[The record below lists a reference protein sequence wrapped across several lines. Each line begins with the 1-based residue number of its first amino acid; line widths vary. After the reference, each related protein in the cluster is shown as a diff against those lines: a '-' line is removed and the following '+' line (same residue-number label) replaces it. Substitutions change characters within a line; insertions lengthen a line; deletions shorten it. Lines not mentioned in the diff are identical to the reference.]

1 MTAATRHT
9 DTSHPDARV
18 ADARVADARV
28 ADARDT
34 SARRT
39 PAARLAALP
48 IPVAGAAAALAAA
61 IVLYGYGALAR
72 ALSVPMRAG
81 EPGASHAQAITPASF
96 AIGAIFCT
104 VLGTILAMILAAR
117 AAGPARA
124 FLRTTLVLV
133 AVSLAFPLGAGHTA
147 VATRL
152 TLAMG
157 HLIAAA
163 IVIPLITLRLAR
175 ARERRHA

>member
-9 DTSHPDARV
+9 DTSHP
-18 ADARVADARV
+18 DARV

>member
-1 MTAATRHT
+1 MTTTTRHT
-9 DTSHPDARV
+9 
-18 ADARVADARV
+18 
-28 ADARDT
+28 DARDT
-34 SARRT
+34 STREPGAREPSARQAVASR
-39 PAARLAALP
+39 AASRLAALP
-48 IPVAGAAAALAAA
+48 IPVAGAAAALAGA

-81 EPGASHAQAITPASF
+81 EPGASHAQAITPVSF
-96 AIGAIFCT
+96 AVGAIFCT

-117 AAGPARA
+117 AARPARA
-124 FLRTTLVLV
+124 FLRTALVLV
-133 AVSLAFPLGAGHTA
+133 AVSLAFPLAAGHTA

-152 TLAMG
+152 TLALG

-175 ARERRHA
+175 AREHREP

>member
-1 MTAATRHT
+1 
-9 DTSHPDARV
+9 
-18 ADARVADARV
+18 
-28 ADARDT
+28 
-34 SARRT
+34 
-39 PAARLAALP
+39 
-48 IPVAGAAAALAAA
+48 
-61 IVLYGYGALAR
+61 
-72 ALSVPMRAG
+72 MRAG
-81 EPGASHAQAITPASF
+81 EPGASHAQAITPVSF
-96 AIGAIFCT
+96 AVGAIFCT

-117 AAGPARA
+117 PARA

-133 AVSLAFPLGAGHTA
+133 AVSLAFPLAAGHTA

-152 TLAMG
+152 TLALG

>member
-9 DTSHPDARV
+9 DARH
-18 ADARVADARV
+18 ADARH
-28 ADARDT
+28 ADARDA
-34 SARRT
+34 SARNTAGTRA
-39 PAARLAALP
+39 AARLAALP
-48 IPVAGAAAALAAA
+48 VPVAGAAAALAGA
-61 IVLYGYGALAR
+61 IVLYGYGALTR

-81 EPGASHAQAITPASF
+81 EPGASHAQDLTPLDF
-96 AIGAIFCT
+96 ATGVIFCT

-117 AAGPARA
+117 AARPARA
-124 FLRTTLVLV
+124 FLRTALVLV
-133 AVSLAFPLGAGHTA
+133 AVSLAFPLAAGHTA

-152 TLAMG
+152 TLALG

-175 ARERRHA
+175 AREHRDA